1 MNREKNIDSILA
13 LEKRIEGHK
22 GDGNTIIQLKRT
34 RNSLLNVSTVPPE
47 ILGNVFRW
55 NVIPC
60 TEFLGLSKGSF
71 NFLLVCHH
79 WFEVASGTPELWS
92 FWGNS
97 TKDWTHRHTHCRTG
111 PVDLVM
117 DGGDHDLGDQLRD
130 ALRDRAA
137 RDTIRQVH
145 LFQTSGTQPT
155 LNSIISSIVVEGE
168 EPRTSSVK
176 SFIVETTYG
185 PTVDVTPF
193 FSRYHFLK
201 LRYLRLIGCSISSW
215 DLLKSRITTLTTL
228 KLGRGLSPP
237 PPPSQ
242 LLLILSSNPLLQD
255 LSLSPGPDPHAIND
269 DRSSPPVPLRHL
281 KDLHLRSDFFTA
293 TFWLLNRLELP
304 DQMDTLDMFLFK
316 CSPSDITQ
324 TLGPYFGDRVRRGSR
339 FPGGGLE
346 LSVTYGGSGFNLSI
360 ESTYPVDDFVEVD
373 WYARASVDTWG
384 NTGTTQTA
392 GEALE
397 MVFDFVSRLPLEEV
411 TDLKTNI
418 PILCSEELC
427 VGMCNLTNLY
437 LTEVDLSGRF
447 ADPDI
452 DGPQTFREL
461 LPSLDC
467 LKIDV
472 PTLGRGYWNPL
483 INFLTRRAAIGNRIS
498 SLVFIL
504 CPRMCPEDIQS
515 VERVVDFFIR

>member
-1 MNREKNIDSILA
+1 MDREKNIDTILA
-13 LEKRIEGHK
+13 LEKRIEGH
-22 GDGNTIIQLKRT
+22 DGYGKTIIQLKRT
-34 RNSLLNVSTVPPE
+34 RNSLLNVSTLPPE

-55 NVIPC
+55 NVIPYY
-60 TEFLGLSKGSF
+60 EFLGLNKGSF

-79 WFEVASGTPELWS
+79 WFYVASRTPELWS

-97 TKDWTHRHTHCRTG
+97 TEDWTHRHTRCRTG

-117 DGGDHDLGDQLRD
+117 NRGGHDLDDQLRD
-130 ALRDRAA
+130 ALRDRAT

-145 LFQTSGTQPT
+145 LCQHLGMLPT
-155 LNSIISSIVVEGE
+155 LNSVISSTVVEGE
-168 EPRTSSVK
+168 ELRSSSVE

-185 PTVDVTPF
+185 PAVDVTAF

-201 LRYLRLIGCSISSW
+201 LRYLRLSECSISSW
-215 DLLKSRITTLTTL
+215 GLLKSRITTLTSL
-228 KLGRGLSPP
+228 KLDRGLSPIP
-237 PPPSQ
+237 TPSQ
-242 LLLILSSNPLLQD
+242 LLSILSFNPLLRD
-255 LSLSPGPDPHAIND
+255 LSLSPGPEPHPIND
-269 DRSSPPVPLRHL
+269 DRSSPSVPLRHL
-281 KDLHLRSDFFTA
+281 KDLHLRSDFLTA

-346 LSVTYGGSGFNLSI
+346 LSVAYGGSGFNLSI

-373 WYARASVDTWG
+373 WCARASVDTWG

-397 MVFDFVSRLPLEEV
+397 MAFDFVSRLPLEEV
-411 TDLKTNI
+411 TDLKTNL

-447 ADPDI
+447 PDPDI

-472 PTLGRGYWNPL
+472 PTLGRGY
-483 INFLTRRAAIGNRIS
+483 
-498 SLVFIL
+498 
-504 CPRMCPEDIQS
+504 
-515 VERVVDFFIR
+515 